1 MGVMGLG
8 GLIAVAGGFLF
19 VVLVLRA
26 MWGGRGLSA
35 GNAGD
40 SR

>member
-8 GLIAVAGGFLF
+8 GLLAVAGGLLF
-19 VVLVLRA
+19 VALVLRA
-26 MWGGRGLSA
+26 MWGGRGLST
-35 GNAGD
+35 GIAGD